1 MKKKFSPKEKTQ
13 YKFLLNVLGSLFSNI
28 PLENNNQIDFRDL
41 YFTSAKSR
49 VANMVSYALEKSKI
63 NVPKEIMNMFIR
75 CRKFMLMKDASQ
87 FSVTKKLISEF
98 EKQGIDN
105 LLVKGQFIKDT
116 YPQPD
121 FRVTNDVDVHI
132 KSKDIEKARTILSS
146 LDYRIIES
154 TDDLIVAVQDPFVQ
168 FEIHCDNGNFR
179 NSTFTE
185 NLFSNA
191 KLINN
196 TNHTYKFI
204 DEYHYIYI
212 VEHFAKHYRDL
223 GGMGVRMII
232 DVYFLN
238 KYLKNNNA
246 DYDFINEKLN
256 ENNLTKFHNML
267 LEKADLYF
275 NKRIKDFDDVDVY
288 ILSNMTFGTEEN
300 RILNERRKYN
310 EEYNNSTEE
319 NYIKSRIFPP
329 YKRMVEEYPSLK
341 NKKLLLPLY
350 WLHRDFKILTSK
362 NLKQYQENLSEYKKY
377 DNKEE
382 IDFLDN
388 VMKKS
393 GF

>member
-1 MKKKFSPKEKTQ
+1 MKKEFSPKEKTQ
-13 YKFLLNVLGSLFSNI
+13 YKFLLNVLGFLFSNI
-28 PLENNNQIDFRDL
+28 PLENNDEIDFRDL

-63 NVPKEIMNMFIR
+63 NVPKEIMDMFIR
-75 CRKFMLMKDASQ
+75 CRKFMLMKDVSQ
-87 FSVTKKLISEF
+87 FSATKKLIAEF

-105 LLVKGQFIKDT
+105 LLVKGQFVKDT

-121 FRVTNDVDVHI
+121 FRVTNDVDIHI
-132 KSKDIEKARTILSS
+132 KSDDIEKARTILSN
-146 LDYRIIES
+146 LDYRITES
-154 TDDLIVAVQDPFVQ
+154 TEDLIVAVQDPFVQ

-196 TNHTYKFI
+196 TNHAYKFT

-246 DYDFINEKLN
+246 DYDFINEKLQ
-256 ENNLTKFHNML
+256 ENNLTKFHQML

-275 NKRIKDFDDVDVY
+275 KKGIKDFDDVDVY

-362 NLKQYQENLSEYKKY
+362 NLKQYQENMSTYKKY

>member
-1 MKKKFSPKEKTQ
+1 MSQPIKLSKETIRELQLKE
-13 YKFLLNVLGSLFSNI
+13 LESL
-28 PLENNNQIDFRDL
+28 
-41 YFTSAKSR
+41 R
-49 VANMVSYALEKSKI
+49 VF
-63 NVPKEIMNMFIR
+63 KEFCQKN
-75 CRKFMLMKDASQ
+75 
-87 FSVTKKLISEF
+87 
-98 EKQGIDN
+98 N
-105 LLVKGQFIKDT
+105 LLFYFCGGCCIGTLRHQGFIPWD
-116 YPQPD
+116 D
-121 FRVTNDVDVHI
+121 DIDVFMPRQDYEILLKEWPKQVGNTGRYRLLKTDV
-132 KSKDIEKARTILSS
+132 
-146 LDYRIIES
+146 
-154 TDDLIVAVQDPFVQ
+154 
-168 FEIHCDNGNFR
+168 
-179 NSTFTE
+179 NSTFTG

-196 TNHTYKFI
+196 TNHTYKFT

-232 DVYFLN
+232 DAYFLN

-246 DYDFINEKLN
+246 DYDFINEKLQ
-256 ENNLTKFHNML
+256 ENNLTKFHQML

-275 NKRIKDFDDVDVY
+275 NKGIKDFDDVDVY

-329 YKRMVEEYPSLK
+329 YKRMVKEYPNLK

>member
-1 MKKKFSPKEKTQ
+1 MKKEFSPKEKTQ
-13 YKFLLNVLGSLFSNI
+13 YKFLLNVLGFLFSNI
-28 PLENNNQIDFRDL
+28 PLENNNQINFRDL

-63 NVPKEIMNMFIR
+63 NVPKEIMNMFVR

-87 FSVTKKLISEF
+87 FSTTKKLIAEF

-116 YPQPD
+116 YPQSD

-196 TNHTYKFI
+196 TNHTYKFP

-275 NKRIKDFDDVDVY
+275 NKEIKDFDDVDVY

>member
-1 MKKKFSPKEKTQ
+1 MKKEFSPKEKTQ

-63 NVPKEIMNMFIR
+63 NVPKEIMNMFVR

-87 FSVTKKLISEF
+87 FSATIKLISEF
-98 EKQGIDN
+98 ENQEIDN

-132 KSKDIEKARTILSS
+132 KSNDIEKARTILSS

-191 KLINN
+191 NLVDN
-196 TNHTYKFI
+196 TNHTYKFT

-246 DYDFINEKLN
+246 DYDFINEKLK

-275 NKRIKDFDDVDVY
+275 NKGIKDFDDVDVY
-288 ILSNMTFGTEEN
+288 ILSNMTFGTQEN

-329 YKRMVEEYPSLK
+329 YKRMVEEYPGLK

>member
-1 MKKKFSPKEKTQ
+1 MKKEFSPKEKTQ
-13 YKFLLNVLGSLFSNI
+13 YKFLLNVLGFLFSNI

-63 NVPKEIMNMFIR
+63 NVPKEIMNMFVR

-87 FSVTKKLISEF
+87 FSAPKKLIAEF

-116 YPQPD
+116 YPQSD

-196 TNHTYKFI
+196 TNHTYKFP

-275 NKRIKDFDDVDVY
+275 NKEIKDFDDVDVY

>member
-1 MKKKFSPKEKTQ
+1 MKKEFSPKEKTQ
-13 YKFLLNVLGSLFSNI
+13 YKFLLNVLGFLFSNI

-63 NVPKEIMNMFIR
+63 NVPKEIMNMFVR

-87 FSVTKKLISEF
+87 FSTTKKLIAEF

-116 YPQPD
+116 YPQSD

-196 TNHTYKFI
+196 TNHTYKFP

-275 NKRIKDFDDVDVY
+275 NKEIKDFDDVDVY

>member
-1 MKKKFSPKEKTQ
+1 MKKEFSPKEKTQ
-13 YKFLLNVLGSLFSNI
+13 YKFLLNVLGFLFSNI
-28 PLENNNQIDFRDL
+28 LLENNNQIDFRDL

-63 NVPKEIMNMFIR
+63 NVPKEIMNMFVR
-75 CRKFMLMKDASQ
+75 CREFMLMKDASQ
-87 FSVTKKLISEF
+87 FSATKKLISEF
-98 EKQGIDN
+98 ENQGIDN

-146 LDYRIIES
+146 LGYRIIES

-191 KLINN
+191 NLVDN
-196 TNHTYKFI
+196 TNHTYKFT

>member
-1 MKKKFSPKEKTQ
+1 
-13 YKFLLNVLGSLFSNI
+13 
-28 PLENNNQIDFRDL
+28 
-41 YFTSAKSR
+41 
-49 VANMVSYALEKSKI
+49 
-63 NVPKEIMNMFIR
+63 
-75 CRKFMLMKDASQ
+75 
-87 FSVTKKLISEF
+87 
-98 EKQGIDN
+98 
-105 LLVKGQFIKDT
+105 
-116 YPQPD
+116 
-121 FRVTNDVDVHI
+121 
-132 KSKDIEKARTILSS
+132 
-146 LDYRIIES
+146 
-154 TDDLIVAVQDPFVQ
+154 
-168 FEIHCDNGNFR
+168 
-179 NSTFTE
+179 
-185 NLFSNA
+185 
-191 KLINN
+191 
-196 TNHTYKFI
+196 
-204 DEYHYIYI
+204 
-212 VEHFAKHYRDL
+212 
-223 GGMGVRMII
+223 MGVRMII

-246 DYDFINEKLN
+246 DYDFINDKLK
-256 ENNLTKFHNML
+256 ENSLTKFHEML

-275 NKRIKDFDDVDVY
+275 NKGIKEFDDIDVY

-362 NLKQYQENLSEYKKY
+362 NLKQYQKNLSEYKKY

>member
-1 MKKKFSPKEKTQ
+1 
-13 YKFLLNVLGSLFSNI
+13 
-28 PLENNNQIDFRDL
+28 
-41 YFTSAKSR
+41 
-49 VANMVSYALEKSKI
+49 MVSYALEKSKI
-63 NVPKEIMNMFIR
+63 NVPKEIMNMFVR

-87 FSVTKKLISEF
+87 FSATKKLISKF
-98 EKQGIDN
+98 ENQGIDN

-146 LDYRIIES
+146 LGYRIIES

-179 NSTFTE
+179 NSTFTG

-191 KLINN
+191 NLVDN
-196 TNHTYKFI
+196 TNHTYKFT
-204 DEYHYIYI
+204 DECHYIYI

-232 DVYFLN
+232 DAYFLN

-246 DYDFINEKLN
+246 DFNFINEKLK

-275 NKRIKDFDDVDVY
+275 NKGIKDFDDVDVY

-329 YKRMVEEYPSLK
+329 YKRMVKEYPSLK

>member
-1 MKKKFSPKEKTQ
+1 MKKEISPKEKTQ

-28 PLENNNQIDFRDL
+28 PLENNNEIDFRDL

-63 NVPKEIMNMFIR
+63 NVPKEIMDMFVR

-87 FSVTKKLISEF
+87 FSATKKLISEF
-98 EKQGIDN
+98 ENQGIDN

-132 KSKDIEKARTILSS
+132 KSEDIEKARTMLSS

-179 NSTFTE
+179 NSVFSE

-196 TNHTYKFI
+196 TNHTYKFT

-246 DYDFINEKLN
+246 DFNFINEK
-256 ENNLTKFHNML
+256 
-267 LEKADLYF
+267 
-275 NKRIKDFDDVDVY
+275 
-288 ILSNMTFGTEEN
+288 IL
-300 RILNERRKYN
+300 RR
-310 EEYNNSTEE
+310 
-319 NYIKSRIFPP
+319 
-329 YKRMVEEYPSLK
+329 
-341 NKKLLLPLY
+341 
-350 WLHRDFKILTSK
+350 
-362 NLKQYQENLSEYKKY
+362 
-377 DNKEE
+377 
-382 IDFLDN
+382 
-388 VMKKS
+388 
-393 GF
+393 